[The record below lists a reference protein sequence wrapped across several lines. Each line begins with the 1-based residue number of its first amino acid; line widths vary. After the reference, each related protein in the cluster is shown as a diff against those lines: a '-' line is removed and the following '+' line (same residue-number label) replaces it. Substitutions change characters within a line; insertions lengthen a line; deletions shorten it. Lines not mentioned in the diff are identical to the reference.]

1 MPTEQIQKLT
11 FKKLI
16 MTIGHLPSSYVD
28 SMSYY
33 ECLLWLCNY
42 LENTVIPALNNN
54 GEAVEELQQLFIEL
68 KSYVDNYLSDEH
80 LQPLVSE
87 AINELIQSGGAYLSL
102 GTRYDEDT
110 EHLDFVIEST
120 LSEELLERLS
130 ELATPEGGV

>member
-16 MTIGHLPSSYVD
+16 MTIGNLPSSYVD

-68 KSYVDNYLSDEH
+68 RSYVDNYLSDEH

-120 LSEELLERLS
+120 LSEELLERLN